1 MSSKDGTFGGAQKI
15 GASTKENLE
24 QDIWE
29 LGSQQTNTVPDSY
42 TDTIWGFAINHMNG
56 FTLKKQLVI
65 SSPKTRTITYDRAV
79 HGPHV
84 AYGGPA
90 QDIFE
95 NLFRDF
101 SAFQVVVCGNGYRHA
116 LGQFVCNVLGN
127 SISKQK
133 YGLSFFFPL

>member
-1 MSSKDGTFGGAQKI
+1 
-15 GASTKENLE
+15 
-24 QDIWE
+24 
-29 LGSQQTNTVPDSY
+29 
-42 TDTIWGFAINHMNG
+42 MNR
-56 FTLKKQLVI
+56 FTLKKQFVI
-65 SSPKTRTITYDRAV
+65 SSPKTRTITYNHAV
-79 HGPHV
+79 HGPHM

-101 SAFQVVVCGNGYRHA
+101 SAFQVVVCGNGYTHA

-133 YGLSFFFPL
+133 YGLSCFFPPYKIYKALHYWGNNYRIFHKDFLLYNLVQSCKWFKFIPIHKE